1 MQKSTNEKK
10 LSSRFSTYTWMIA
23 LVWTGLIFTLFFFN
37 YMNIRK
43 EFPALAR
50 LGALAGFSKDVAY
63 RRWATLHGGV
73 YVPVTEKTPS
83 NPYLKNIPE
92 RDISTPSGEKL
103 TLMNPAYMTR
113 QVFEIGRE
121 QYGLRGHITSL
132 KPLNPQNAP
141 DPFEVEALKAFEHG
155 KDETGSIELI
165 DGQPYFRFMR
175 PFMVEEG
182 CLKCH
187 ADQGY
192 KIGDVRGGIS
202 LSVPMEPYLAAA
214 RRRTVQIGLGLGIV
228 WLIGLAGLFLGIG
241 QVQKRI
247 REQEAAEAERNR
259 FFNKLQ
265 KSLKNIK
272 RLHGLLPICAAC
284 KNIRDDKGYWQQI
297 ESYVRD
303 HSEADFTHSICP
315 ACAKKL
321 YPDLDIYDE
330 NEIQQ

>member
-1 MQKSTNEKK
+1 MQNVANEKK
-10 LSSRFSTYTWMIA
+10 LSSRFSTYTWMMV

-37 YMNIRK
+37 FINIRK

-50 LGALAGFSKDVAY
+50 LEALAGFNKDTAY

-73 YVPVTEKTPS
+73 YVPVTEKTSP
-83 NPYLKNIPE
+83 NPYLKNTPE
-92 RDISTPSGEKL
+92 RDISTPSGKKL

-113 QVFEIGRE
+113 QAHEIGRE
-121 QYGLRGHITSL
+121 QYGLQGHITSL
-132 KPLNPQNAP
+132 KPLNPQNSP
-141 DPFEVEALKAFEHG
+141 DPWETEALKAFEHG
-155 KDETGSIELI
+155 KDEVGSIELI

-182 CLKCH
+182 CLRCH

-214 RRRTVQIGLGLGIV
+214 RRRTVQIGRGLGIV
-228 WLIGLAGLFLGIG
+228 WLIGLTGLFLGMG
-241 QVQKRI
+241 QVKKRI

-259 FFNKLQ
+259 FFNELQ
-265 KSLKNIK
+265 ESLKNSK
-272 RLHGLLPICAAC
+272 RLRGLLPICASC

-303 HSEADFTHSICP
+303 HSEADFSHSICP
-315 ACAKKL
+315 DCAKKL